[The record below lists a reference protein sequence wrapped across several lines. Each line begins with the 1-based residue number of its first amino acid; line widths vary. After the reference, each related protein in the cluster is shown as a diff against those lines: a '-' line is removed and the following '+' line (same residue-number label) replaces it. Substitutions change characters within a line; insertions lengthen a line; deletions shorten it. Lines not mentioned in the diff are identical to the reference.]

1 MTTWCYTF
9 GMKTAI
15 SVPDETFKKAERLAQ
30 RLKKSR
36 SQLFSEAMD
45 QYLARHD
52 GDAVTDAINKVID
65 ELGDESDE
73 FVAEAARRTFERSEW

>member
-1 MTTWCYTF
+1 
-9 GMKTAI
+9 MKTAI
-15 SVPDETFKKAERLAQ
+15 SVPDEVFKKAEKLAR

-36 SQLFSEAMD
+36 SQLYTEAMVE
-45 QYLARHD
+45 YTARHD
-52 GDAVTDAINKVID
+52 CDAVTEAINKVID